1 MGYLPDFHESSIP
14 AVRLLQGALYSDDE
28 RSWNLLLSNRSRLE
42 QYFGRVGL
50 LLVVDE
56 AEGFAYLRQLDDD
69 ELPGDYESLPKLIRK
84 SRLGYDLTLF
94 CVLLRD
100 ELRRFDEQNLEF
112 SRCVVNP
119 KDLMARFS
127 EYVTTTE
134 DQVRLK
140 KKFDQLV
147 TRAVELGFL
156 RKLPTQ
162 PVSYEIRPII
172 KARLPVERLE
182 ELKQQM
188 ADYANSQAATHN
200 SDEEDSQD
208 G

>member
-14 AVRLLQGALYSDDE
+14 AVRLLQGALYADDE
-28 RSWNLLLSNRSRLE
+28 RGWNLLLSNKAKLE

-50 LLVVDE
+50 ALVVDE
-56 AEGFAYLRQLDDD
+56 AEGFAYLRQLEDD
-69 ELPGDYESLPKLIRK
+69 ELPGEYESLPKLIRK

-100 ELRRFDEQNLEF
+100 ELRRFDEQNVEF
-112 SRCVVNP
+112 GRCIVP
-119 KDLMARFS
+119 SKDLMGRFS
-127 EYVTTTE
+127 EYVAATE

-147 TRAVELGFL
+147 TRAQELGFL

-162 PVSYEIRPII
+162 PVTYEIRPII
-172 KARLPVERLE
+172 KARLPVDRLE
-182 ELKQQM
+182 ELKQQLQ
-188 ADYANSQAATHN
+188 DHTEKRHSSSTEDAT
-200 SDEEDSQD
+200 D